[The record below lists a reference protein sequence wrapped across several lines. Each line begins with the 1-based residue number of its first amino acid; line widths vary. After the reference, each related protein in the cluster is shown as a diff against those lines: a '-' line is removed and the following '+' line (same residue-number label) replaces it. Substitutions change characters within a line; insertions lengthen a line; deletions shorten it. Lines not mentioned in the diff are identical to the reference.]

1 MIILKVIRVIAI
13 VALLIVVVLI
23 QAKVVYETNAEKRN
37 EIYDDID
44 NLEPPVKRQRL
55 DKAYSDIKRMV
66 TVEGASLFP

>member
-44 NLEPPVKRQRL
+44 NLEPPVKKQRL

-66 TVEGASLFP
+66 AVEGVSIFP

>member
-44 NLEPPVKRQRL
+44 NLEPPVKKQRL

-66 TVEGASLFP
+66 TVDGASIFP

>member
-44 NLEPPVKRQRL
+44 NLEPPVREAEARQGLQRHQTYG
-55 DKAYSDIKRMV
+55 DCGRR
-66 TVEGASLFP
+66 